1 MSFEAKRTL
10 SMGKYLIQLSILE
23 GISKDFCLKTL
34 VLSAFMLSDSLL
46 RVKTNTE
53 ILDKDKMEKE
63 ILMHCFKEMCMAL
76 QNVSKP
82 NLKLRA
88 IKKKYSD

>member
-1 MSFEAKRTL
+1 MS
-10 SMGKYLIQLSILE
+10 KYIVELSILE
-23 GISKDFCLKTL
+23 GISKDYCLKTI

-46 RVKTNTE
+46 KVKTNTD
-53 ILDKDKMEKE
+53 IIEKE
-63 ILMHCFKEMCMAL
+63 KVDKEALMRCFKEMCMAL